1 MTVTLGHF
9 DIWDIWDLQVFWK
22 MSVLLLVHR
31 GNWWELS
38 RKCSQIPLKAWIH
51 PPTLPKHPW
60 TLQNTPRHPKH
71 PHKSPR
77 KSLGYCQALIRQ
89 FARHLVC
96 QLDSRDVREDSGR
109 NEGVRWCLLS
119 VRNVCKCLGL
129 PLAMSRICQGWHGS
143 VGGYLRVSRG
153 CWRV

>member
-22 MSVLLLVHR
+22 MSVLLLAHH
-31 GNWWELS
+31 GIWWELS

-51 PPTLPKHPW
+51 PPTLHKTPLYTSKHP
-60 TLQNTPRHPKH
+60 QAPQTPSQVSQETPLLLPSTH
-71 PHKSPR
+71 
-77 KSLGYCQALIRQ
+77 QT
-89 FARHLVC
+89 VC
-96 QLDSRDVREDSGR
+96 EAFGLSGDVREDSGR

-143 VGGYLRVSRG
+143 VWGYLRVSRG
-153 CWRV
+153 RWRV